1 MPFSRIPAS
10 PPLKRTF
17 HIRIPRSPFDDP
29 FLYLRF
35 FHTGRA
41 VIFDLGD
48 LSFFTPRDLMRITDA
63 FVTHTH
69 MDHFIGLD
77 RLIRVHLQR
86 SASLRV
92 YGPAGFLGNVE
103 GKLKSYTWNLSGGY
117 PLSIFASEVD
127 GTLLKKAVFRARTG
141 FQREDAGVRPW
152 EGVLLEEPAFRIRV
166 QILDHGVPCLGFRV
180 EEKAGVRIRSG
191 ELQRR
196 GLVPG
201 PWIAELKAAIAGTD
215 PPSTKLKVKTC
226 GGFRETVLEDLEGI
240 WSPADGA
247 VLAYVVDT
255 APTPDNLQKV
265 IDLARGADVLYIEA
279 SFLSEDST
287 HAVEKKHLTAVD
299 AGRIASIA
307 KVKKTRLIHLS
318 PRYEGKEDLVLREAA
333 HAAGRECRVERG
345 WKD

>member
-1 MPFSRIPAS
+1 
-10 PPLKRTF
+10 LKRTF
-17 HIRIPRSPFDDP
+17 HIRLPRSPFDDP
-29 FLYLRF
+29 FCYLRF

-48 LSFFTPRDLMRITDA
+48 LSLFTARDLMRVTDA

-117 PLSIFASEVD
+117 PLSILAFEVD
-127 GTLLKKAVFRARTG
+127 GIFLKAAVFRARTG
-141 FQREDAGVRPW
+141 FQREDAGVCPW
-152 EGVLLEEPAFRIRV
+152 EGVLLEEPAFRIRGQV
-166 QILDHGVPCLGFRV
+166 LDHGIPCLGFRL

-191 ELQRR
+191 ELRRR

-201 PWIAELKAAIAGTD
+201 PWIARMKAAIASND
-215 PPSTKLKVKTC
+215 PPSTKLEVKR
-226 GGFRETVLEDLEGI
+226 GGGLREAALGDLEGI
-240 WSPADGA
+240 WHWADGA

-255 APTPDNLQKV
+255 APTPENLQRV
-265 IDLARGADVLYIEA
+265 IDLVRGSDVLYIEA
-279 SFLSEDST
+279 SFLFKDAS
-287 HAVEKKHLTAVD
+287 HAGERKHLTAVD
-299 AGRIASIA
+299 AGKIASLA
-307 KVKKTRLIHLS
+307 KVKKMRLIHLS

-345 WKD
+345 WKG